1 VRRAARTDS
10 NQLAV
15 VNALRSIGCE
25 VAVTSQI
32 GNGFPDLV
40 VGFRGK
46 TLLLELKDGSKPPSA
61 RLLTPAEDAFRSRW
75 QRVSPG
81 TYRIVESV
89 KDAIDAVMRG

>member
-1 VRRAARTDS
+1 M
-10 NQLAV
+10 
-15 VNALRSIGCE
+15 
-25 VAVTSQI
+25 TSQI

-61 RLLTPAEDAFRSRW
+61 RLLTPAEDAFRVRW

-89 KDAIDAVMRG
+89 KDALDAVMR